1 VSGDTPAIFLDR
13 DGVLVDETG
22 YLTRVEELRLF
33 PGAAT
38 AVRRLRQLGLPIV
51 VITNQSAVARGMVSL
66 EGLEEIHASLREQLG
81 REGATLD
88 GLYFCPHHPEA
99 PLAQWRQDCSCRKP
113 RPGLL
118 QRAARELGLALDAR
132 SVLVG
137 DQHTDLECARQAG
150 ISSLLVRTGK
160 GAETERTSA
169 LRGSVIGICDSIADV
184 PDVLSAWAGRQS
196 GVTT

>member
-22 YLTRVEELRLF
+22 YLTRVEDLRLF

-51 VITNQSAVARGMVSL
+51 VITNQSAVARGLVSL

-81 REGATLD
+81 HQGATLD
-88 GLYFCPHHPEA
+88 GLYCCPHHPEA

-184 PDVLSAWAGRQS
+184 PDVLSTWAGRQL

>member
-1 VSGDTPAIFLDR
+1 VSGETPAIFLDR

-22 YLTRVEELRLF
+22 YLTRVEDLRLV

-66 EGLEEIHASLREQLG
+66 EGLEVIHASLREQLG

-88 GLYFCPHHPEA
+88 GLYCCPHHPEA

-169 LRGSVIGICDSIADV
+169 LRGSVISICDSIADV
-184 PDVLSAWAGRQS
+184 PDVLSAWAGRQL